1 MTINVKLRSALALA
15 VVALAV
21 TSLELRSANAEHVT
35 PVRAGKAT
43 SLVDNVRKTGVNIVD
58 QRKGRLLAERK
69 SGIIAEGTAQII
81 AEKKGR
87 IIAEATSQIVDNRN
101 GRIIAERKGGIIAEG
116 TSQFGGAKLL
126 SKPKGLNLIEE

>member
-15 VVALAV
+15 VLALAV
-21 TSLELRSANAEHVT
+21 TSLELRSANAEYAT
-35 PVRAGKAT
+35 PVRAGKAP

-58 QRKGRLLAERK
+58 QRKGRLLAEKK

-87 IIAEATSQIVDNRN
+87 IIAEATTQIVDNRK
-101 GRIIAERKGGIIAEG
+101 GRIIAEG
-116 TSQFGGAKLL
+116 TSQFG
-126 SKPKGLNLIEE
+126 